1 MFRYLLQS
9 ICRCYVR
16 LQFGL
21 HLRQLTAVLK
31 VSCRRHVV
39 KPSTSQLMT
48 PFPHCD
54 IMKCR
59 QHVGT
64 TCLTRRRHVISS
76 VILAPKADIFQTT
89 LPAKQMTTNFLTSN
103 LRYGNNVLNHSQDN
117 ERNMAIQFDKVR
129 RKFEESSEE
138 MEELIWTMDINHN
151 ETSMDFTSYCWH
163 TSLAPPNGKE
173 TEPDDQAVAIVKPK
187 GQGPP
192 TMERDGEIVT
202 PIKGRMR

>member
-1 MFRYLLQS
+1 MSERDRQGMGSTPSRNTTRRKGILPCVVRGLLIVGPLCLLTKVLCCWLRDLGCLGLVLQRRQVLFYLSNKRGLQRQIHRGRQVFRYLLQS

-59 QHVGT
+59 QHIGR

-76 VILAPKADIFQTT
+76 VVLAPKAD
-89 LPAKQMTTNFLTSN
+89 MS
-103 LRYGNNVLNHSQDN
+103 SDN
-117 ERNMAIQFDKVR
+117 IA
-129 RKFEESSEE
+129 S
-138 MEELIWTMDINHN
+138 
-151 ETSMDFTSYCWH
+151 
-163 TSLAPPNGKE
+163 
-173 TEPDDQAVAIVKPK
+173 
-187 GQGPP
+187 
-192 TMERDGEIVT
+192 
-202 PIKGRMR
+202 